1 MIGVQKYLAI
11 LLLSVS
17 WAAAQNSTR
26 TVSVQHVT
34 AVADGAD
41 LRVEVTLT
49 SPVDVASVETAV
61 NPDRILIDLPGT
73 TCNACTQNVSV
84 SAGGIRRVR
93 TGQHSTKPMVARVVV
108 DLDQAHPYTLKTE
121 GNRVILTV
129 GPAENAHFQ
138 TNGAPVAATSGNLIG
153 VFRRKKETAPPA
165 VDNNAAY
172 VPPPTPPPT
181 PTGPSF
187 EPSSANTSATPL
199 PVPPPQVAPPVAQS
213 HPASVPAQNPAP
225 VSPAQTQIAAAKPA
239 ATAVPAPPPAIAARP
254 SENLASPKVEAST
267 APVAAKPASTGVT
280 GAAAVSPKTSE
291 TAAPVASAAVT
302 KPKVEVAPVPK
313 PPVPAV
319 PSLATGMVAV
329 NRHPPEAIV
338 LAPAVPAAPSL
349 ATGTVAANRLP
360 PEAIVLAPVPTPAAT
375 QTREIAKAE
384 TPAPVAK
391 PLTAPAPEPASPS
404 TVAEAAPS
412 PSTNESASPADA
424 APEAAMVI
432 PRSDDPSLRTVFKVK
447 YVAEGVAYL
456 EGGRGQGL
464 SEGMKLEVEDSNRP
478 ARQGDSKHAEDPKV
492 VAELEVTA
500 VAESSAVTEIHTP
513 KRPVKVGDLAYL
525 SSGDAESLVQQRA
538 LSATR
543 QYPAVISFTEGDTL
557 DEEVRAEVPR
567 PPLPSVNRARGRI
580 GFDTIETIS
589 HGLTSVTSTDVAAV
603 FRGDVTRIGGTYW
616 NLSGYWRGQLTKESA
631 ASQQTLQSLL
641 NRTYHL
647 NLTYDNPNSDLVAGF
662 GRLFLPWAPSLDTLD
677 GGYFGYRLS
686 RGSLVGVFGGSTPDP
701 SSWDYSP
708 DRAIGGAFINFE
720 GGEYSGFH
728 YSATTGAGLSM
739 INWAANDPFV
749 FIEDSV
755 SYKRD
760 IAVYESAQLD
770 SPKGNS
776 QTPSP
781 GPGLG
786 RNFFTL
792 RVNPF
797 SRLELDANYNYFRQ
811 VPTFNPTLIGTG
823 LLDKYLFQGFSA
835 GARLEVFKQVWIS
848 TNLGRSSGT
857 GDSKSSL
864 NQMYGITVN
873 RVPWINL
880 RADLHYSQFSSSFGT
895 GSYDALSLSRQMSD
909 RLRIELLV
917 GQQVFASQI
926 TANTRSK
933 FLTGTFE
940 TTLGPHYYLQSNFT
954 TNRGDLSYDQ
964 LMFSM
969 GYRFDSKRRGERP

>member
-1 MIGVQKYLAI
+1 MIGVQKHLAV
-11 LLLSVS
+11 LLLVVS
-17 WAAAQNSTR
+17 WAAAQNGTGAA
-26 TVSVQHVT
+26 SVQHVT
-34 AVADGAD
+34 AVQDGTN
-41 LRVEVTLT
+41 LRVEVTLNSSV
-49 SPVDVASVETAV
+49 SPAVETAV
-61 NPDRILIDLPGT
+61 NPDRILIDLPET

-84 SAGGIRRVR
+84 NAGGIRRVR
-93 TGQHSTKPMVARVVV
+93 TGQHSTRPMVTRVVV
-108 DLDQAHPYTLKTE
+108 DLDQAHAYTMRTE

-129 GPAENAHFQ
+129 GPAENAHFEMH
-138 TNGAPVAATSGNLIG
+138 GAPVAATSGNLIG
-153 VFRRKKETAPPA
+153 VFRRKRETAPPPV
-165 VDNNAAY
+165 VDNKTAY

-181 PTGPSF
+181 PQGPSF
-187 EPSSANTSATPL
+187 EPSAADTNTSVTSL
-199 PVPPPQVAPPVAQS
+199 PAPPPQVAPPVTPPVAQS
-213 HPASVPAQNPAP
+213 QPASVPAQNSP
-225 VSPAQTQIAAAKPA
+225 VSFAQTQIATA
-239 ATAVPAPPPAIAARP
+239 ATAPAPPSVATPPNPKLETP
-254 SENLASPKVEAST
+254 SALVSTTT
-267 APVAAKPASTGVT
+267 APT
-280 GAAAVSPKTSE
+280 AAAN
-291 TAAPVASAAVT
+291 ASVT
-302 KPKVEVAPVPK
+302 NPKVEVAPVP
-313 PPVPAV
+313 PP
-319 PSLATGMVAV
+319 
-329 NRHPPEAIV
+329 
-338 LAPAVPAAPSL
+338 VPAAPSV
-349 ATGTVAANRLP
+349 ATGLVAINRQP
-360 PEAIVLAPVPTPAAT
+360 PELVVLAPAAPTPAVAAAET
-375 QTREIAKAE
+375 TEIAKAE
-384 TPAPVAK
+384 SP
-391 PLTAPAPEPASPS
+391 APAPEPAAPTSM
-404 TVAEAAPS
+404 AEAAPS
-412 PSTNESASPADA
+412 PNSNESATPADA
-424 APEAAMVI
+424 APEATLVI

-456 EGGRGQGL
+456 EGGRAQGL
-464 SEGMKLEVEDSNRP
+464 TEGMKLEVEDSKLP

-513 KRPVKVGDLAYL
+513 KRSVKVGDLAYL

-567 PPLPSVNRARGRI
+567 PPMPSVNRARGRI

-589 HGLTSVTSTDVAAV
+589 HGLTSVTSTDVAVV
-603 FRGDVTRIGGTYW
+603 FRGDMTRIGGTYW

-631 ASQQTLQSLL
+631 AAQQTLQEVL

-686 RGSLVGVFGGSTPDP
+686 KGSLIGIFGGSTPDP

-708 DRAIGGAFINFE
+708 NRAIGGAFVNFE
-720 GGEYSGFH
+720 GGEYNGFH
-728 YSATTGAGLSM
+728 YSATTGAGM
-739 INWAANDPFV
+739 NMVNWAPNDPFL

-776 QTPSP
+776 QTPAP

-786 RNFFTL
+786 RNFFTF

-835 GARLEVFKQVWIS
+835 GGRLEVFKQVWIS

-857 GDSKSSL
+857 GDAKTSL
-864 NQMYGITVN
+864 NQMYGITFN
-873 RVPWINL
+873 RLPLIAL
-880 RADLHYSQFSSSFGT
+880 RADLHYSRFSSSYGT
-895 GSYDALSLSRQMSD
+895 GAYDALSLSRQMSE
-909 RLRIELLV
+909 RLRVELLL
-917 GQQVFASQI
+917 GQQTFASAI

-933 FLTGTFE
+933 FLTGTVE
-940 TTLGPHYYLQSNFT
+940 TTLGPHYYLQGNFT

-964 LMFSM
+964 MMFSM